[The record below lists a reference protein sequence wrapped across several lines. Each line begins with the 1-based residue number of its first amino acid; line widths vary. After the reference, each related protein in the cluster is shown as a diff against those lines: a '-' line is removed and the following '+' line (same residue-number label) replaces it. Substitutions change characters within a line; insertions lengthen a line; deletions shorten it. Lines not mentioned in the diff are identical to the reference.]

1 MLPDMN
7 SSDRNDDTDP
17 PVSEAGERLLVK
29 LEAKRAANQQL
40 SFSTKEIG
48 VVLGVGPTRVSQI
61 IATELDTFLEGNRRR
76 ALADDVFD
84 LVRDRIVAANPPEGA
99 VKVRAPPSMFKKKQR
114 QRTPQ
119 ELAALQA
126 RERSASARSAATQRG
141 ASGRSRE
148 SDNLRELNATLA
160 AETVRRRRDRRFV
173 FSRTP
178 AQVAIEAHHRR
189 YKCFESSNI
198 WYRSRLSI
206 MARGRRRP

>member
-17 PVSEAGERLLVK
+17 PVSEAGARLLSK
-29 LEAKRAANQQL
+29 LEAKRVANQQL
-40 SFSTKEIG
+40 SLSTKEIG
-48 VVLGVGPTRVSQI
+48 VLLGVGPTRVAL

-119 ELAALQA
+119 ELAALHRANEARQREAQLRREARAAA
-126 RERSASARSAATQRG
+126 RE
-141 ASGRSRE
+141 
-148 SDNLRELNATLA
+148 N
-160 AETVRRRRDRRFV
+160 
-173 FSRTP
+173 RTTY
-178 AQVAIEAHHRR
+178 A
-189 YKCFESSNI
+189 N
-198 WYRSRLSI
+198 
-206 MARGRRRP
+206 